1 MPVIFTSRIWR
12 KAGPRRAFVAVGE
25 PALCRDELAVVV
37 VTVAGGWEALGAV
50 RVLGTGGTS
59 MLDLAAAACATV
71 GLLTDGTAGAGA
83 GCC

>member
-50 RVLGTGGTS
+50 RVLGTGGT
-59 MLDLAAAACATV
+59 MLDLAAACATI
-71 GLLTDGTAGAGA
+71 GLLTNGTACAGS